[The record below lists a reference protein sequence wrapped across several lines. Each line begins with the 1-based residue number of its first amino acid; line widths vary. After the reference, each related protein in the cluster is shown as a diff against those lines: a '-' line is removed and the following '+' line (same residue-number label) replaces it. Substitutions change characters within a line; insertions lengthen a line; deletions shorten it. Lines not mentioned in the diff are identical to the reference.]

1 MENIMDKMEHFVA
14 RRFHLIMIA
23 ALVITM
29 IASIAGIFAEEKQ
42 AQPITDGSWHCPNCG
57 TVMYLEGKE
66 V

>member
-29 IASIAGIFAEEKQ
+29 IHGTAPTAGRLCIWKVRRFDQ
-42 AQPITDGSWHCPNCG
+42 WQNYQFSRSGWQN
-57 TVMYLEGKE
+57 
-66 V
+66 